1 MALKNIIVTGSIGTY
16 PTLSY
21 GQKEYVS
28 STDEQSFP
36 IEQII
41 GSNGGSMPNL
51 MGMTASVDLYVNI
64 TQSWDVTIDTPIGL
78 VSSVHDTQDEFIN
91 GEFSGSNQIVTTQRL
106 IDPDCEQFLQVST
119 VEIDYDPFFYSSN
132 VTPLGE
138 FLDFNTS
145 PNVGEIYLLFDSSS
159 LLSSITSQPSEENG
173 SIIR

>member
-36 IEQII
+36 IEQIT

-78 VSSVHDTQDEFIN
+78 VSSVHNTQDEFIN

-132 VTPLGE
+132 VTPSGE

-159 LLSSITSQPSEENG
+159 L
-173 SIIR
+173 